1 MPADN
6 GDGAARSQEVWRNE
20 PRQPAVR
27 ESHLMLV
34 VMPVVLPVLPF
45 PAINPILISIG
56 PLAVRW
62 YALAYIVGIIAGW
75 FYARA
80 IIASERLWGGPA
92 PLTVIDFDDFVI
104 WITLGIILGGRT
116 GYVLFYNLPHFI
128 EHPLQIFQ
136 LWNGGMSF
144 HGGVAGCIVAIV
156 AFALKRGIPMLSLGD
171 VTAAV
176 CPIGLFLGRVANF
189 INGELW
195 GRPTDVPWAMIFP
208 NGGPIPRHPSQLYEA
223 TLEGVVLFVVLG
235 LMVRFGALKRPGVVT
250 GSFALGYGVARV
262 ICELFREPD
271 VQLGFLWGGL
281 TMGMLLCIPL
291 MLGGIAILTYALSY
305 EPKPKDG

>member
-6 GDGAARSQEVWRNE
+6 GDGAARSQEVRRDE
-20 PRQPAVR
+20 SRRPAVH
-27 ESHLMLV
+27 ESHLMLA
-34 VMPVVLPVLPF
+34 VLPVLPF

-104 WITLGIILGGRT
+104 WITVGIILGGRT

-128 EHPLQIFQ
+128 EHPRQIFE

-195 GRPTDVPWAMIFP
+195 GRPTDVPWAMVFP
-208 NGGPIPRHPSQLYEA
+208 NGGPVPRHPSQLYEA
-223 TLEGVVLFVVLG
+223 TLEGLVLFIILAIA
-235 LMVRFGALKRPGVVT
+235 MRMGALKGPGLII
-250 GSFALGYGVARV
+250 GLFAVCYAVARI
-262 ICELFREPD
+262 ICEFFREPD
-271 VQLGFLWGGL
+271 VQLGFLWGGM
-281 TMGMLLCIPL
+281 TMGMLLSLPL
-291 MLGGIAILTYALSY
+291 MLGGFGFILYARRHAPLRA
-305 EPKPKDG
+305 